1 MSEVYLARS
10 RSRPGRTADGEEK
23 LMVPSAPAC
32 PCEGR
37 FLHWLVRRSGEV
49 LRQVLVS
56 DVVDMWEKISVV
68 DEKRSLAHVVP
79 FGWRFIILP
88 IVTCKL
94 HFVCLLLHRCWEGI
108 WNVETATMLVVVAAQ
123 LGASY
128 IIYQVRG
135 LCIRR
140 QERWFMVGL
149 EGQAKAPALRADPR
163 A

>member
-1 MSEVYLARS
+1 
-10 RSRPGRTADGEEK
+10 
-23 LMVPSAPAC
+23 MVPSAPAC